1 MIEYLIL
8 KINYGEVLEVIMIK
22 GLFVTFE
29 GLEGCGK
36 STQVK
41 MFFHFLNKKGIPVR
55 VTKEPGGTKIGD
67 EIRKILLDQK
77 NNGMDYK
84 AEMLLFL
91 ASRSE
96 NVRLNII
103 PALEKGETVLSDRF
117 FDSTTAYQ
125 GYGRGIDIDTINN
138 LNHLVVGKAVPD
150 LTFILDIEPNIGL
163 KRSTSF
169 SDSREIRF
177 EEEFISKK
185 IINGKLFLDRVRDGY
200 YQIAKDNAKRIKL
213 INANRSKEEI
223 FHDIIRIVNE
233 KISEK

>member
-1 MIEYLIL
+1 
-8 KINYGEVLEVIMIK
+8 MIK

-41 MFFHFLNKKGIPVR
+41 MLFHFLNKKGIPVME
-55 VTKEPGGTKIGD
+55 TKEPGGTKIGD

-233 KISEK
+233 KISEKWKAQNIKLG

>member
-1 MIEYLIL
+1 
-8 KINYGEVLEVIMIK
+8 MIK

>member
-1 MIEYLIL
+1 
-8 KINYGEVLEVIMIK
+8 MIK

-41 MFFHFLNKKGIPVR
+41 MLFHFLNKKGIPVR

-150 LTFILDIEPNIGL
+150 LTFILEIEPNIGL

>member
-1 MIEYLIL
+1 
-8 KINYGEVLEVIMIK
+8 MIK

-36 STQVK
+36 STQAK
-41 MFFHFLNKKGIPVR
+41 MLFNFLNKKGIPVIE
-55 VTKEPGGTKIGD
+55 TKEPGGTKIGD

-150 LTFILDIEPNIGL
+150 LTFILEIEPNIGL

-223 FHDIIRIVNE
+223 FHDIIRIVKE
-233 KISEK
+233 KISEKRKAQNIKLG

>member
-1 MIEYLIL
+1 
-8 KINYGEVLEVIMIK
+8 MIK

-41 MFFHFLNKKGIPVR
+41 MLFHFLNKKGIPVR

-223 FHDIIRIVNE
+223 FHDIIRVVKE